1 MVYYN
6 VCKVFGS
13 VWIVNNDFLL
23 PKPIYNCFNKINFHF
38 FTFGICF
45 VCNFEII
52 FLEMKKLG
60 FILFIILI
68 PAILFSQEKIDQ
80 KRIVAAAKIIDGDT
94 VPYFILST
102 INVTAPMY
110 FVSAA
115 DKAKFD
121 RLVRNVKKVYPYAKM
136 AGVKLREY
144 NDILAMA
151 SSDGERRKIMKKAEK
166 EIKDQFGDELKQLT
180 FSQGKIL
187 IKLLYR
193 ETGNSSY
200 ELVQELRGK
209 FVAFFYQT
217 FARLFGYNLKMT
229 YDPLGEDKPIE
240 IIVNMI
246 EKGLI

>member
-1 MVYYN
+1 
-6 VCKVFGS
+6 
-13 VWIVNNDFLL
+13 
-23 PKPIYNCFNKINFHF
+23 
-38 FTFGICF
+38 
-45 VCNFEII
+45 
-52 FLEMKKLG
+52 MKKFG
-60 FILFIILI
+60 FILLFITLT

-80 KRIVAAAKIIDGDT
+80 RRIVAAAKIIDGDT

-110 FVSAA
+110 FISAA

-121 RLVRNVKKVYPYAKM
+121 KLVRNVKKVYPYAKL
-136 AGVKLREY
+136 AGIKLREY
-144 NDILAMA
+144 NEILVKAPNDA
-151 SSDGERRKIMKKAEK
+151 ERRKIMKRAEK

-200 ELVQELRGK
+200 ALVQELRGK
-209 FVAFFYQT
+209 FVAFFYQA

-240 IIVNMI
+240 TIVNLI

>member
-1 MVYYN
+1 
-6 VCKVFGS
+6 
-13 VWIVNNDFLL
+13 
-23 PKPIYNCFNKINFHF
+23 
-38 FTFGICF
+38 
-45 VCNFEII
+45 
-52 FLEMKKLG
+52 MKKFG
-60 FILFIILI
+60 FILLFITLT

-80 KRIVAAAKIIDGDT
+80 RRIVAAAKIIDGDT

-110 FVSAA
+110 FISAA

-121 RLVRNVKKVYPYAKM
+121 KLVRNVKKVYPYAKL
-136 AGVKLREY
+136 AGIKLREY
-144 NDILAMA
+144 NEILLKAPNDA
-151 SSDGERRKIMKKAEK
+151 ERRKIMKRAEK

-200 ELVQELRGK
+200 ALVQELRGK
-209 FVAFFYQT
+209 FVAFFYQA

-240 IIVNMI
+240 TIVNLI

>member
-1 MVYYN
+1 
-6 VCKVFGS
+6 
-13 VWIVNNDFLL
+13 
-23 PKPIYNCFNKINFHF
+23 
-38 FTFGICF
+38 
-45 VCNFEII
+45 
-52 FLEMKKLG
+52 MKKFG
-60 FILFIILI
+60 FILLFILLT

-80 KRIVAAAKIIDGDT
+80 RRIVAAAKIIDGDT

-110 FVSAA
+110 FISAA

-121 RLVRNVKKVYPYAKM
+121 KLVRNVKKVYPYAKL
-136 AGVKLREY
+136 AGIKLREY
-144 NDILAMA
+144 NEILLKAPNDA
-151 SSDGERRKIMKKAEK
+151 ERRKIMKRAEK

-200 ELVQELRGK
+200 ALVQELRGK
-209 FVAFFYQT
+209 FVAFFYQA

-240 IIVNMI
+240 TIVNLI